1 MNKIIWKE
9 PTIIGIGDV
18 IEDNTA
24 GNKSNMLL
32 QNLHQKLSGNT
43 EDLINWYLLI
53 EILLSTTFN

>member
-32 QNLHQKLSGNT
+32 HRIYIKNYQETLKILSIDT
-43 EDLINWYLLI
+43 C
-53 EILLSTTFN
+53 

>member
-43 EDLINWYLLI
+43 EDLIN
-53 EILLSTTFN
+53 